1 MNPKITLTN
10 PTDDELNAAVAEYVA
25 GWKDPITLFAWH
37 DRKARQR
44 PLRYYKERPKVNG
57 FTPLGDYSAFV
68 TESGDK
74 VYCGTPFAVHPLDKS
89 FATSADAVLPLLAAH
104 TKRTNELR
112 GGEGDTWKIHAPAG
126 DDDDWSVCP
135 IWMHHD
141 GWVEEIGMMG
151 EAPTFPRAACI
162 ALLRANGVEV
172 VT

>member
-57 FTPLGDYSAFV
+57 FTPVGDYSAFV

-74 VYCGTPFAVHPLDKS
+74 VYCGTPFAVHRLDKS
-89 FATSADAVLPLLAAH
+89 FATSADAVLPLLEKAYRKSSVADHSFCVEINWLPPYQRNCTGYEWSYCVQIFPAH
-104 TKRTNELR
+104 EGTKCGTAN
-112 GGEGDTWKIHAPAG
+112 
-126 DDDDWSVCP
+126 S
-135 IWMHHD
+135 
-141 GWVEEIGMMG
+141 
-151 EAPTFPRAACI
+151 FPRAACI